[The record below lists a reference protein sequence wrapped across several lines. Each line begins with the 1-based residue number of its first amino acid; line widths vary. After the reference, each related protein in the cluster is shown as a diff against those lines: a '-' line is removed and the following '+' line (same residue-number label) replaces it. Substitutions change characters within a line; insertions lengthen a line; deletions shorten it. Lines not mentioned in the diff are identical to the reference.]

1 MHGCRHNEASQ
12 SYHSASCM
20 VPIEVVLVAKATI
33 LTIGFGV
40 LVAEATVTG
49 VDSNYLV
56 IGPSAPAAP
65 MAKPPVL
72 VICLKNFRCYPKHL
86 KIFYLK
92 CFIYKIFYFKTIINN
107 KLISLQ
113 AL

>member
-1 MHGCRHNEASQ
+1 
-12 SYHSASCM
+12 M
-20 VPIEVVLVAKATI
+20 VPREAVLVARATI

-56 IGPSAPAAP
+56 IRPSAPAAP

-72 VICLKNFRCYPKHL
+72 VICL